1 MISIEMPAT
10 PVIPENLR
18 GFEDVKVLVSA
29 FTCKANGKSETYVG
43 YKWLEQIARFC
54 DTTLVTSDDEA
65 ISDQWKKVQTWRQT
79 KFKNKLLRRIN
90 GEVGFDYF
98 GFNHRNK
105 RQFKRTIAEY
115 DLVHHIVPV
124 APRYP
129 NALGCMAKKFILGPT
144 GGGLRA
150 PESFR
155 QEVEGQEEW
164 YYKLRM
170 LDRARFD
177 WDPFL
182 RRTYNAADLIL
193 LVGSYMYDLLPER
206 YHHKCKVML
215 EVGVEANEYK
225 ATRPL
230 SADNRQPLKLLYAG
244 RIVPYK
250 GLIYALR
257 ALERLPEEAK
267 SKIEFLVI
275 GDRGESGYEQVCKD
289 FVKASGLEKIVTF
302 LPFKPK
308 HEVLEYYN
316 QSDMFVFPSLAEA
329 GGTVVLE
336 AMAMSRPV
344 LAVRRGGP
352 AESVAPEAGFL
363 IDPRD
368 PEYLVERI
376 KETFLEV
383 LANRELIVTKGAGA
397 RKTVEDRFDW
407 AKKGE
412 ALMAIYEQVL
422 GRHSGVNGQPKLQPV
437 G

>member
-1 MISIEMPAT
+1 MSASPAN
-10 PVIPENLR
+10 PKDLHR
-18 GFEDVKVLVSA
+18 FQDVKVLVSA
-29 FTCKANGKSETYVG
+29 FTCKANGKSETYLG

-54 DTTLVTSDDEA
+54 DTTLVTSDNEGA
-65 ISDQWKKVQTWRQT
+65 SDRWKKIQTWRQT
-79 KFKNKLLRRIN
+79 KFKNRLLRRIN
-90 GEVGFDYF
+90 GEVSFDYF

-105 RQFKRTIAEY
+105 RQFKRTIGEY
-115 DLVHHIVPV
+115 DLVHHLMPQ

-129 NALGCMAKKFILGPT
+129 VALGCMARKFILGPV

-155 QEVEGQEEW
+155 QEVEGHEEW

-182 RRTYNAADLIL
+182 RRTYDAADLIL
-193 LVGSYMYDLLPER
+193 IIGSYMYDLLPKR

-215 EVGVEANEYK
+215 DVGADVSSYHSS
-225 ATRPL
+225 RQL

-244 RIVPYK
+244 RIVPFK

-257 ALERLPEEAK
+257 AVERLPVEAK
-267 SKIEFLVI
+267 SKIEFTVI
-275 GDRGESGYEQVCKD
+275 GDQGESGYEQACKG
-289 FVKASGLEKIVTF
+289 FVKTHGLEKIVTF
-302 LPFKPK
+302 LPFRPR
-308 HEVLEYYN
+308 HEIFEYYN
-316 QSDMFVFPSLAEA
+316 RSDLFVFPSLAET

-352 AESVAPEAGFL
+352 AESVVPEGGFL

-383 LANRELIVTKGAGA
+383 LTNRELIVAKGTGA
-397 RKTVEDRFDW
+397 RKAAEDRFDW
-407 AKKGE
+407 SKKGE
-412 ALMAIYEQVL
+412 ALMGIYEQVL
-422 GRHSGVNGQPKLQPV
+422 GRPV
-437 G
+437 ALKPGF

>member
-1 MISIEMPAT
+1 MNSVSMRP
-10 PVIPENLR
+10 
-18 GFEDVKVLVSA
+18 KVMVTS

-54 DTTLVTSDDEA
+54 DTTLITADDEA
-65 ISDQWKKVQTWRQT
+65 ISPNWKKIQTWRQVRHT
-79 KFKNKLLRRIN
+79 NKLIRRLN
-90 GEVGFDYF
+90 GEVPLDYF
-98 GFNHRNK
+98 RFNHQNG
-105 RQFKRTIAEY
+105 RQFKHSIAEY
-115 DLVHHIVPV
+115 DLVHHVVPV

-144 GGGLRA
+144 GGGLKV
-150 PESFR
+150 PDSFR
-155 QEVEGQEEW
+155 KEVEGHEEW
-164 YYKLRM
+164 FLKLRM
-170 LDRARFD
+170 FDRARFD

-215 EVGVEANEYK
+215 EVGVEVNEYK
-225 ATRPL
+225 STRPL

-257 ALERLPEEAK
+257 ALERLPAEAK
-267 SKIEFLVI
+267 SKIEFTVI
-275 GDRGESGYEQVCKD
+275 GDRGETGYEQACKD
-289 FVKASGLEKIVTF
+289 FVKSHGLEKIVTF

-308 HEVLEYYN
+308 HEILAYYDA
-316 QSDMFVFPSLAEA
+316 SDMFVFPSLAEA

-336 AMAMSRPV
+336 TMAMSRPI

-352 AESVAPEAGFL
+352 AETVPPEAGFL
-363 IDPRD
+363 IDPRN
-368 PEYLVERI
+368 PEYLVEQM
-376 KETFLEV
+376 KETFLQV
-383 LANRELIVTKGAGA
+383 LADRELIVAKGAGA
-397 RKTVEDRFDW
+397 RKVVEERFDW
-407 AKKGE
+407 KKKGE

-422 GRHSGVNGQPKLQPV
+422 GRRVLQEV
-437 G
+437 Q

>member
-1 MISIEMPAT
+1 MNSLHSANTRKTAQEI
-10 PVIPENLR
+10 
-18 GFEDVKVLVSA
+18 KVLVSNY
-29 FTCKANGKSETYVG
+29 TCKANGKSETYLG

-54 DTTLVTSDDEA
+54 DTTLVTADDEA
-65 ISDQWKKVQTWRQT
+65 ISDKWRRIQTVRQT
-79 KFKNKLLRRIN
+79 RFKNKLLRRLN
-90 GEVGFDYF
+90 GEMHFDYYRF
-98 GFNHRNK
+98 DYQNK
-105 RQFKRTIAEY
+105 RQFKHSIAEY
-115 DLVHHIVPV
+115 DLVHHIVLQ

-129 NALGCMAKKFILGPT
+129 VSLGSLAKKFVIGPV

-155 QEVEGQEEW
+155 REVEGQEAW
-164 YYKLRM
+164 FFKLRL

-177 WDPFL
+177 FDPWL

-193 LVGSYMYDLLPER
+193 LIGSYMYDLLPER

-215 EVGVEANEYK
+215 DVGADVNEFK
-225 ATRPL
+225 STRPL
-230 SADNRQPLKLLYAG
+230 SANNQEPLKLLYTG

-257 ALERLPEEAK
+257 ALERLPAEAK
-267 SKIEFLVI
+267 SKIQFTVI
-275 GDRGESGYEQVCKD
+275 GDQGQPGYEQACKD
-289 FVKASGLEKIVTF
+289 FVKTRGLEKTVTF
-302 LPFKPK
+302 LSFRPK
-308 HEVLEYYN
+308 HEVLEHYN
-316 QSDMFVFPSLAEA
+316 QCDMFVFPSLAET

-363 IDPRD
+363 IDPKD

-383 LANRELIVTKGAGA
+383 LANRELIVEKGAGA
-397 RKTVEDRFDW
+397 RKAVEDRHDW
-407 AKKGE
+407 SKKGD
-412 ALMAIYEQVL
+412 ALMGMYEQVL
-422 GRHSGVNGQPKLQPV
+422 GGSFAFKGEPKPALQPV

>member
-1 MISIEMPAT
+1 MPLSPT
-10 PVIPENLR
+10 IPEDLR
-18 GFEDVKVLVSA
+18 RFQDVKVLVSS

-54 DTTLVTSDDEA
+54 DTTLVTCDDEA
-65 ISDQWKKVQTWRQT
+65 VSDRWKKIQTWRQT
-79 KFKNKLLRRIN
+79 KFENKVLRRIN
-90 GEVGFDYF
+90 GEVSFDYF
-98 GFNHRNK
+98 RFNHRNK
-105 RQFKRTIAEY
+105 RQFKRTITEY
-115 DLVHHIVPV
+115 DLVHHVVPV

-155 QEVEGQEEW
+155 HEVEGHEEW
-164 YYKLRM
+164 FYKLRM

-230 SADNRQPLKLLYAG
+230 SADNRRPLKLLYAG

-257 ALERLPEEAK
+257 ALERLSAEAK
-267 SKIEFLVI
+267 GKIEFTVI
-275 GDRGESGYEQVCKD
+275 GDRGESGYEQTCKD
-289 FVKASGLEKIVTF
+289 FVKTRGLEKIVTF

-308 HEVLEYYN
+308 HEILAHYDA
-316 QSDMFVFPSLAEA
+316 SDMFVFPSLAEA

-336 AMAMSRPV
+336 TMAMSRPI

-368 PEYLVERI
+368 PEYLVEQI
-376 KETFLEV
+376 KETLLQV
-383 LANRELIVTKGAGA
+383 LANRALIVEKGAGA
-397 RKTVEDRFDW
+397 RKTVEERFDW
-407 AKKGE
+407 SKKGE

-422 GRHSGVNGQPKLQPV
+422 GMRAPVSGQPKLQPV

>member
-1 MISIEMPAT
+1 MSSPNPPA
-10 PVIPENLR
+10 VKS
-18 GFEDVKVLVSA
+18 GFQDIKVLVTS

-54 DTTLVTSDDEA
+54 DTTLLTADDEG
-65 ISDQWKKVQTWRQT
+65 ISDQWRRIQTWHQT
-79 KFKNKLLRRIN
+79 RFKNKLLRRLN
-90 GEVGFDYF
+90 GEMHFDYF
-98 GFNHRNK
+98 GFNYQNK
-105 RQFKRTIAEY
+105 RQLKRSIAEY
-115 DLVHHIVPV
+115 DLVHHVVPV

-129 NALGCMAKKFILGPT
+129 NSLGCLARKFILGPV

-155 QEVEGQEEW
+155 HEVEGHEEW

-177 WDPFL
+177 YDPFL

-193 LVGSYMYDLLPER
+193 LVGSYMYDLIPKR

-215 EVGVEANEYK
+215 EVGVDAGEYK
-225 ATRPL
+225 ATRQL
-230 SADNRQPLKLLYAG
+230 SANNDEPLKLLYAG

-257 ALERLPEEAK
+257 AVDRLPAEAK
-267 SKIEFLVI
+267 SKIQFTVI
-275 GDRGESGYEQVCKD
+275 GDQGQSGYEQACKD
-289 FVKASGLEKIVTF
+289 FVKTRGLEKIVTF
-302 LPFKPK
+302 HSFKPK
-308 HEVLEYYN
+308 REILEHYDA
-316 QSDMFVFPSLAEA
+316 SDLFVFPSLAEA

-352 AESVAPEAGFL
+352 AESIAPEAGFL
-363 IDPRD
+363 IEPRD
-368 PEYLVERI
+368 PEYLVEQI
-376 KETFLEV
+376 KEVFLQV
-383 LANRELIVTKGAGA
+383 LANREVIVAKGAGA
-397 RKTVEDRFDW
+397 RKTVEEHFDW
-407 AKKGE
+407 PKKGA
-412 ALMAIYEQVL
+412 ALMKIYEQVL
-422 GRHSGVNGQPKLQPV
+422 GKPVALHREPQSELQPV

>member
-1 MISIEMPAT
+1 MSSVLPAD
-10 PVIPENLR
+10 LR
-18 GFEDVKVLVSA
+18 ERFRDVKVLVSS
-29 FTCKANGKSETYVG
+29 FTCKAKGKSETYVG

-54 DTTLVTSDDEA
+54 DTTLVTADDEA
-65 ISDQWKKVQTWRQT
+65 VSDQWRKIQTCRQRQYT
-79 KFKNKLLRRIN
+79 NKLIRRIN
-90 GEVGFDYF
+90 GEVSFDYF
-98 GFNHRNK
+98 RFNYRNA
-105 RQFKRTIAEY
+105 RQFKNTIAEY
-115 DLVHHIVPV
+115 DLVHHVMPV

-129 NALGCMAKKFILGPT
+129 NALGCMARKFILGPV

-150 PESFR
+150 PDSFR
-155 QEVEGQEEW
+155 SEVEGHEEW
-164 YYKLRM
+164 FYKLRA

-177 WDPFL
+177 FDPFL

-206 YHHKCKVML
+206 YHHKCQVLL

-230 SADNRQPLKLLYAG
+230 SASNSEPLKLLYAG

-257 ALERLPEEAK
+257 ALERLPAEAK
-267 SKIEFLVI
+267 GKIEFTII
-275 GDRGESGYEQVCKD
+275 GDRGESGYEQACKD
-289 FVKASGLEKIVTF
+289 FVKTHRLEKIVTF

-316 QSDMFVFPSLAEA
+316 QSDLFVFPSLAEA

-336 AMAMSRPV
+336 ALAMGRPV

-352 AESVAPEAGFL
+352 AESVLPEAGFL

-368 PEYLVERI
+368 PEYLVDRI

-383 LANRELIVTKGAGA
+383 LANRELIVAKGAGA
-397 RKTVEDRFDW
+397 RKTAEDRFDW
-407 AKKGE
+407 SKKGE
-412 ALMAIYEQVL
+412 ALMAIYERVL
-422 GRHSGVNGQPKLQPV
+422 GQRVASKAESKLQPV

>member
-1 MISIEMPAT
+1 MLANPANSGK
-10 PVIPENLR
+10 PRCLQ
-18 GFEDVKVLVSA
+18 DLKVLVSSY
-29 FTCKANGKSETYVG
+29 TCKANGKSETYVG

-65 ISDQWKKVQTWRQT
+65 VSDHWKKIQTWRQR

-90 GEVGFDYF
+90 GEVSFDYF
-98 GFNHRNK
+98 SFNRRNK
-105 RQFKRTIAEY
+105 REFKRTIAEY

-129 NALGCMAKKFILGPT
+129 NALGCMARKFILGPT

-155 QEVEGQEEW
+155 NEVEGHEEW
-164 YYKLRM
+164 FYKLRM

-230 SADNRQPLKLLYAG
+230 SVDNRQPLKLLYAG

-257 ALERLPEEAK
+257 ALERLPAEAK
-267 SKIEFLVI
+267 SKIEFTVI
-275 GDRGESGYEQVCKD
+275 GDRGESGYEQTCKD
-289 FVKASGLEKIVTF
+289 FVQTRGLEKIVTF

-308 HEVLEYYN
+308 HEILAHYDA
-316 QSDMFVFPSLAEA
+316 SDMFVFPSLAEA

-336 AMAMSRPV
+336 TMAMSRPI

-352 AESVAPEAGFL
+352 AESVVPEAGFL

-383 LANRELIVTKGAGA
+383 LANRALIVEKGAGA
-397 RKTVEDRFDW
+397 RKTVEERFDW
-407 AKKGE
+407 SKKGE

-422 GRHSGVNGQPKLQPV
+422 GRPAVVNVESKLQPV

>member
-1 MISIEMPAT
+1 MPMT
-10 PVIPENLR
+10 STIPENLR
-18 GFEDVKVLVSA
+18 RFQDVKVLVSS

-54 DTTLVTSDDEA
+54 DTTLVTTDDEA
-65 ISDQWKKVQTWRQT
+65 VSDQWKKVQTWRQR

-90 GEVGFDYF
+90 GEVSFDYF
-98 GFNHRNK
+98 SFNRRNK
-105 RQFKRTIAEY
+105 REFKRTIAEY
-115 DLVHHIVPV
+115 DLVHHVVPV

-129 NALGCMAKKFILGPT
+129 NALGCMARKFILGPT

-155 QEVEGQEEW
+155 HEVEGHEEW
-164 YYKLRM
+164 FYKLRM

-225 ATRPL
+225 ATRTL

-257 ALERLPEEAK
+257 ALERLPAEAK
-267 SKIEFLVI
+267 SKIEFTVI
-275 GDRGESGYEQVCKD
+275 GDRGESGYEQTCKD
-289 FVKASGLEKIVTF
+289 FVKTRGLEKIVTF

-308 HEVLEYYN
+308 HEVLAHYDA
-316 QSDMFVFPSLAEA
+316 SDMFVFPSLAEA

-336 AMAMSRPV
+336 TMAMSRPI

-368 PEYLVERI
+368 PEYLVEQI
-376 KETFLEV
+376 KETLLQV
-383 LANRELIVTKGAGA
+383 LANRSLIVEKGAGA
-397 RKTVEDRFDW
+397 RKTVEERFDW
-407 AKKGE
+407 SKKGE

-422 GRHSGVNGQPKLQPV
+422 GMRAPVSGESKLQPV

>member
-1 MISIEMPAT
+1 MTST
-10 PVIPENLR
+10 IPENLR
-18 GFEDVKVLVSA
+18 RFQDVKVLVSS

-54 DTTLVTSDDEA
+54 DTTLVTTDDEA
-65 ISDQWKKVQTWRQT
+65 VSDQWKKVQTWRQR

-90 GEVGFDYF
+90 GEVSFDYF
-98 GFNHRNK
+98 SFNRRNK
-105 RQFKRTIAEY
+105 REFKRTIAEY
-115 DLVHHIVPV
+115 DLVHHVVPV

-129 NALGCMAKKFILGPT
+129 NALGCMARKFILGPT

-155 QEVEGQEEW
+155 HEVEGHEEW
-164 YYKLRM
+164 FYKLRM

-225 ATRPL
+225 ATRTL

-257 ALERLPEEAK
+257 ALERLPAEAK
-267 SKIEFLVI
+267 SKIEFTVI
-275 GDRGESGYEQVCKD
+275 GDRGESGYEQTCKD
-289 FVKASGLEKIVTF
+289 FVKTRGLEKIVTF

-308 HEVLEYYN
+308 HEVLAHYDA
-316 QSDMFVFPSLAEA
+316 SDMFVFPSLAEA

-336 AMAMSRPV
+336 TMAMSRPI

-368 PEYLVERI
+368 PEYLVEQI
-376 KETFLEV
+376 KETLLQV
-383 LANRELIVTKGAGA
+383 LANRSLIVEKGAGA
-397 RKTVEDRFDW
+397 RKTVEERFDW
-407 AKKGE
+407 SKKGE

-422 GRHSGVNGQPKLQPV
+422 GMRAPVSGESKLQPV